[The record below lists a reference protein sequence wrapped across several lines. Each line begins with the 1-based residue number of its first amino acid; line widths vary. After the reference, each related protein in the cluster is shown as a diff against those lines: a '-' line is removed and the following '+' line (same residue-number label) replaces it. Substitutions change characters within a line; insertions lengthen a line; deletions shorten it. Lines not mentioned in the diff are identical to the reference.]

1 MRGHAASHAES
12 TPNIAAHGELMSSV
26 AAPSAVESR
35 KPGDGLSA
43 TRRLA
48 AILLMDVAGYSRLI
62 SEDESATLKAMKD
75 HLKELIR
82 PEVARHDGR
91 VVKTTGDGVLAE
103 FSSAVQGVTCALEI
117 QRQMIE
123 RNAAVP
129 AQQRLEFRIG
139 INLAEVVFEDGDVFG
154 DGVNIAARL
163 EGIAKPNGVCI
174 SDDVYRHVRGKVR
187 SEFEDLGAQ
196 SLKGIAEPVRV
207 FRTKS
212 VGSAPERRPAKDP
225 THSRSLSQI
234 PWVAVLPFDN
244 LSGDPEQGYFSDG
257 ITNDLITDLSKFSEL
272 AVIAS
277 HSVFTYKGKSA
288 RIEDVARELG
298 VRYVVEGSV
307 QRSGDTVRIN
317 VQLIEA
323 ATGVHLW
330 SDRYKRPLVDL
341 FMLCD
346 EIIDGLVATLVA
358 RVEMSERERALRK
371 PIESLEAYDHCLRG
385 RELWYQWEES
395 ANREAQGHFRQA
407 IALDPTFSLAY
418 RSLSYVLIQAGCAG
432 WASSPQEAVEE
443 GRDLAERA
451 VALGPA
457 DFENYGQLG
466 FACLYSGDF
475 DRSLECYRKAIALN
489 PNSPDLLAD
498 MADALVHVGRT
509 AEGVA
514 MIQQAKQLNPLSSDW
529 YDWVIG
535 IAAFFDGRYEE
546 ALDALNRVGNSSS
559 FLRCDLAATYVRL
572 GRLEEARATARE
584 ILEEQPNYRI
594 SRVLLTPFKNPKVT
608 QGFVTDLILA
618 GLPE

>member
-1 MRGHAASHAES
+1 
-12 TPNIAAHGELMSSV
+12 MSSV
-26 AAPSAVESR
+26 AASSATESR
-35 KPGDGLSA
+35 KAGDGTSA

-62 SEDESATLKAMKD
+62 SEDESATLKALRG

-82 PEVARHDGR
+82 PEIARHDGR

-103 FSSAVQGVTCALEI
+103 FSSAVQAVACALEI
-117 QRQMIE
+117 QRQMTE
-123 RNAAVP
+123 RNAATP
-129 AQQRLEFRIG
+129 TQQRLEFRIG
-139 INLAEVVFEDGDVFG
+139 VNLAEVVFEDGDVFG
-154 DGVNIAARL
+154 DGVNVAARL
-163 EGIAKPNGVCI
+163 EGLANPNGVCV

-196 SLKGIAEPVRV
+196 ALKGIAEPMRV

-212 VGSAPERRPAKDP
+212 LGATGMERRP
-225 THSRSLSQI
+225 TRESSRSRSLSQL

-288 RIEDVARELG
+288 RIEDVAQELG

-307 QRSGDTVRIN
+307 QRTGDTVRIN

-341 FMLCD
+341 FTLCD
-346 EIIDGLVATLVA
+346 EIIDRLVATLVA
-358 RVEMSERERALRK
+358 RVEMSERERAMRK

-385 RELWYQWEES
+385 RELWWLWEEN
-395 ANREAQGHFRQA
+395 ANRAAQEHFRKA
-407 IALDPTFSLAY
+407 IELDPTFPLAY

-432 WASSPQEAVEE
+432 WASSAQAVVEE

-466 FACLYSGDF
+466 FACLYSRDF

-498 MADALVHVGRT
+498 MADALVHVGKT

-514 MIQQAKQLNPLSSDW
+514 MIQQAKQLNPLASDW

-572 GRLEEARATARE
+572 GRMEDARATVRD
-584 ILEEQPNYRI
+584 ILEEQPNYRL
-594 SRVLLTPFKNPKVT
+594 SSALLTPFKNPKVT
-608 QGFVTDLILA
+608 QGFVADLKLA

>member
-1 MRGHAASHAES
+1 
-12 TPNIAAHGELMSSV
+12 
-26 AAPSAVESR
+26 
-35 KPGDGLSA
+35 
-43 TRRLA
+43 
-48 AILLMDVAGYSRLI
+48 MDVVGYSRLV
-62 SEDESATLKAMKD
+62 SEDENATLNALKG

-82 PEVARHDGR
+82 PEIAGHDGR

-103 FSSAVQGVTCALEI
+103 FSSAVQAVACALEI

-123 RNAAVP
+123 RNTATP
-129 AQQRLEFRIG
+129 ARRRLEFRIG
-139 INLAEVVFEDGDVFG
+139 VNLAEVVFEDGDVFG
-154 DGVNIAARL
+154 DGVNVAARL
-163 EGIAKPNGVCI
+163 EGMANPNGVCV

-196 SLKGIAEPVRV
+196 TLKGITDQIRV
-207 FRTKS
+207 FRTKAA
-212 VGSAPERRPAKDP
+212 GEAPTAEGRPVKEP
-225 THSRSLSQI
+225 SRSRSLSQI

-288 RIEDVARELG
+288 RIEEVARELG

-323 ATGVHLW
+323 ASGVHLW

-341 FMLCD
+341 FTLCD
-346 EIIDGLVATLVA
+346 EIIDRLVATLVA

-385 RELWYQWEES
+385 RELWWLWEEE
-395 ANREAQGHFRQA
+395 ANRVAQDHFRKA
-407 IALDPTFSLAY
+407 IELDPTFSLAY
-418 RSLSYVLIQAGCAG
+418 RSLSYVLIQSGCGG
-432 WASSPQEAVEE
+432 WAASPHQVLDEARE
-443 GRDLAERA
+443 LAERA
-451 VALGPA
+451 VALSPA
-457 DFENYGQLG
+457 DFENYAQLG
-466 FACLYSGDF
+466 FACLYSRDF
-475 DRSLECYRKAIALN
+475 DRSLGCYRRAVDLN

-498 MADALVHVGRT
+498 MADALVHVGKT

-529 YDWVIG
+529 YDWVLG

-572 GRLEEARATARE
+572 GRMDEARATVRD
-584 ILEEQPNYRI
+584 ILQAQPNYRI
-594 SRVLLTPFKNPKVT
+594 GSVLLTPFKNPKVT
-608 QGFVTDLILA
+608 QGFVADLKLA
-618 GLPE
+618 GIPE

>member
-1 MRGHAASHAES
+1 
-12 TPNIAAHGELMSSV
+12 MSSV
-26 AAPSAVESR
+26 AAPSATESR
-35 KPGDGLSA
+35 KVGDGTSA

-62 SEDESATLKAMKD
+62 SEDESATLKAMKG

-123 RNAAVP
+123 RNAAIP

-139 INLAEVVFEDGDVFG
+139 VNLAEVVFEDGDVFG
-154 DGVNIAARL
+154 DGVNVAARL
-163 EGIAKPNGVCI
+163 ESLANPNGVCV

-196 SLKGIAEPVRV
+196 ALKGIADPVRV

-212 VGSAPERRPAKDP
+212 EGTAIERRPKDSSR
-225 THSRSLSQI
+225 SRSLSQI
-234 PWVAVLPFDN
+234 PWVAVLPFEN

-307 QRSGDTVRIN
+307 QRTGDTVRIN
-317 VQLIEA
+317 AQLIEA

-341 FMLCD
+341 FVLCD
-346 EIIDGLVATLVA
+346 EIIDRLVATLVA

-385 RELWYQWEES
+385 RELWWLWEEN
-395 ANREAQGHFRQA
+395 ANRVAQDHFRKA
-407 IALDPTFSLAY
+407 VELDPSFALAY
-418 RSLSYVLIQAGCAG
+418 RSLSYVLIQAGCAA
-432 WASSPQEAVEE
+432 WAASPEQVVEE
-443 GRDLAERA
+443 ARDLAERA

-466 FACLYSGDF
+466 FACLYSRDF
-475 DRSLECYRKAIALN
+475 DRSLECYRKALALN
-489 PNSPDLLAD
+489 PNSPDLIAD
-498 MADALVHVGRT
+498 MADALVHVGRI

-535 IAAFFDGRYEE
+535 IAALFDCRYEE
-546 ALDALNRVGNSSS
+546 ALDALNRVGNTSS

-572 GRLEEARATARE
+572 GRMEEARATVRD
-584 ILEEQPNYRI
+584 ILEGQPDYRI
-594 SRVLLTPFKNPKVT
+594 SRALLTPFKNPKVA
-608 QGFVTDLILA
+608 QGFVTDLKLA

>member
-1 MRGHAASHAES
+1 
-12 TPNIAAHGELMSSV
+12 MSSV
-26 AAPSAVESR
+26 AAPSATESR
-35 KPGDGLSA
+35 KLGDGASA

-48 AILLMDVAGYSRLI
+48 AILLMDVVGYSRLV
-62 SEDESATLKAMKD
+62 SEDENATLNALKG

-82 PEVARHDGR
+82 PEIAGHDGR

-103 FSSAVQGVTCALEI
+103 FSSAVQAVACALEI

-123 RNAAVP
+123 RNTATP
-129 AQQRLEFRIG
+129 ARRRLEFRIG
-139 INLAEVVFEDGDVFG
+139 VNLAEVVFEDGDVFG
-154 DGVNIAARL
+154 DGVNVAARL
-163 EGIAKPNGVCI
+163 EGMANPNGVCV

-196 SLKGIAEPVRV
+196 TLKGITDQIRV
-207 FRTKS
+207 FRTKAA
-212 VGSAPERRPAKDP
+212 GEAPTAEGRPVKEP
-225 THSRSLSQI
+225 SRSRSLSQI

-323 ATGVHLW
+323 ASGVHLW

-341 FMLCD
+341 FTLCD
-346 EIIDGLVATLVA
+346 EIIDRLVATLVA

-385 RELWYQWEES
+385 RELWWLWEEE
-395 ANREAQGHFRQA
+395 ANRVAQDHFRKA
-407 IALDPTFSLAY
+407 IELDPTFSLAY
-418 RSLSYVLIQAGCAG
+418 RSLSYVLIQSGCGG
-432 WASSPQEAVEE
+432 WAASPHQVLDEARE
-443 GRDLAERA
+443 LAERA
-451 VALGPA
+451 VALIPA
-457 DFENYGQLG
+457 DFENYAQLG
-466 FACLYSGDF
+466 FACLYSRDF
-475 DRSLECYRKAIALN
+475 DRSLGCYRRAVDLN

-498 MADALVHVGRT
+498 MADALVHVGKT

-529 YDWVIG
+529 YDWVLG

-572 GRLEEARATARE
+572 GRMDEARATVRD
-584 ILEEQPNYRI
+584 ILQAQPNYRI
-594 SRVLLTPFKNPKVT
+594 GSVLLTPFKNPKVT
-608 QGFVTDLILA
+608 QGFVADLKLA
-618 GLPE
+618 GIPE

>member
-1 MRGHAASHAES
+1 
-12 TPNIAAHGELMSSV
+12 MSSV
-26 AAPSAVESR
+26 AAPSATESR
-35 KPGDGLSA
+35 KLGDGTAA

-62 SEDESATLKAMKD
+62 SEDESGTLKAMKG

-82 PEVARHDGR
+82 PEIARHDGR

-103 FSSAVQGVTCALEI
+103 FSSAIQGVTCALEI
-117 QRQMIE
+117 QRQMTE
-123 RNAAVP
+123 RNAGTP
-129 AQQRLEFRIG
+129 ADQRLEFRIG
-139 INLAEVVFEDGDVFG
+139 INLAEVVFDDGDVFG
-154 DGVNIAARL
+154 DGVNVAARL
-163 EGIAKPNGVCI
+163 ENMSNPNGVCI

-196 SLKGIAEPVRV
+196 RLKGIAEPIRV
-207 FRTKS
+207 FRTRS
-212 VGSAPERRPAKDP
+212 QGAAIEHRPGRDLSR
-225 THSRSLSQI
+225 SRSLSQI
-234 PWVAVLPFDN
+234 PWVAVLPFEN

-288 RIEDVARELG
+288 RIEEVARELG

-307 QRSGDTVRIN
+307 QRTGDTVRVN

-323 ATGVHLW
+323 TTGVHLW

-341 FMLCD
+341 FVLCD
-346 EIIDGLVATLVA
+346 EIIDRLVATLVA

-371 PIESLEAYDHCLRG
+371 PMESLEAYDHCLRG
-385 RELWYQWEES
+385 RELWYRWEED
-395 ANREAQGHFRQA
+395 ANRAAQDHFRQA
-407 IALDPTFSLAY
+407 IALDPSFSLAY

-432 WASSPQEAVEE
+432 WANSPREAVQE

-466 FACLYSGDF
+466 FACLYSREF
-475 DRSLECYRKAIALN
+475 DRSLECYRKAVALN

-509 AEGVA
+509 TEGVA
-514 MIQQAKQLNPLSSDW
+514 MIQQAKQLNPLSAAW

-559 FLRCDLAATYVRL
+559 FLRCDLIATYVRL
-572 GRLEEARATARE
+572 GRMEEARATVRD
-584 ILEEQPNYRI
+584 ILEKQPNYRL
-594 SRVLLTPFKNPKVT
+594 SRTLLTPFKNPKVT
-608 QGFVTDLILA
+608 QGFVDDLKLA
-618 GLPE
+618 GLPG

>member
-1 MRGHAASHAES
+1 
-12 TPNIAAHGELMSSV
+12 
-26 AAPSAVESR
+26 
-35 KPGDGLSA
+35 
-43 TRRLA
+43 
-48 AILLMDVAGYSRLI
+48 
-62 SEDESATLKAMKD
+62 
-75 HLKELIR
+75 
-82 PEVARHDGR
+82 
-91 VVKTTGDGVLAE
+91 
-103 FSSAVQGVTCALEI
+103 
-117 QRQMIE
+117 MIE
-123 RNAAVP
+123 RNAPIP

-139 INLAEVVFEDGDVFG
+139 VNLAEVVFEDGDVFG
-154 DGVNIAARL
+154 DGVNVAARL
-163 EGIAKPNGVCI
+163 EGMANPNGVCV

-196 SLKGIAEPVRV
+196 TLKGITDQIRV
-207 FRTKS
+207 FRTKAA
-212 VGSAPERRPAKDP
+212 GEAPTAEGRPVKEP
-225 THSRSLSQI
+225 SRSRSLSQI

-323 ATGVHLW
+323 ASGVHLW

-341 FMLCD
+341 FTLCD
-346 EIIDGLVATLVA
+346 EIIDRLVATLVA

-385 RELWYQWEES
+385 RELWWLWEEE
-395 ANREAQGHFRQA
+395 ANRVAQDHFRKA
-407 IALDPTFSLAY
+407 IELDPTFSLAY
-418 RSLSYVLIQAGCAG
+418 RSLSYVLIQSGCGG
-432 WASSPQEAVEE
+432 WAASPHQVLDEARE
-443 GRDLAERA
+443 LAERA
-451 VALGPA
+451 VALSPA
-457 DFENYGQLG
+457 DFENYAQLG
-466 FACLYSGDF
+466 FACLYSRDF
-475 DRSLECYRKAIALN
+475 DRSLGCYRRAVDLN

-498 MADALVHVGRT
+498 MADALVHVGKT

-529 YDWVIG
+529 YDWVLG

-572 GRLEEARATARE
+572 GRMDEARATVRD
-584 ILEEQPNYRI
+584 ILQAQPNYRI
-594 SRVLLTPFKNPKVT
+594 GSVLLTPFKNPKVT
-608 QGFVTDLILA
+608 QGFVADLKLA
-618 GLPE
+618 GIPE

>member
-1 MRGHAASHAES
+1 
-12 TPNIAAHGELMSSV
+12 MSSV

-35 KPGDGLSA
+35 KPVDGASA
-43 TRRLA
+43 MRRLA
-48 AILLMDVAGYSRLI
+48 AILLMDVVGYSRLI
-62 SEDESATLKAMKD
+62 SEDENATLKALKG

-82 PEVARHDGR
+82 PEIARHDGR

-103 FSSAVQGVTCALEI
+103 FSSAVQAVACALEI

-123 RNAAVP
+123 RNAATP
-129 AQQRLEFRIG
+129 APRRLEFRIG
-139 INLAEVVFEDGDVFG
+139 VNLAEVVFEDGDVFG
-154 DGVNIAARL
+154 DGVNVAARMESL
-163 EGIAKPNGVCI
+163 ATPNGVCV

-196 SLKGIAEPVRV
+196 TLKGIADPIRV

-212 VGSAPERRPAKDP
+212 ATDAATTERRPAQDSSR
-225 THSRSLSQI
+225 SRSLSQI

-288 RIEDVARELG
+288 RIDDVARELG

-307 QRSGDTVRIN
+307 QRSGETVRIN

-323 ATGVHLW
+323 TTGVHLW
-330 SDRYKRPLVDL
+330 SDRFKRPLVDL
-341 FMLCD
+341 FVLCD
-346 EIIDGLVATLVA
+346 EIIDRLVATLVA

-385 RELWYQWEES
+385 RELWYLWEEG
-395 ANREAQGHFRQA
+395 ANRAAQDHFRKA
-407 IALDPTFSLAY
+407 IELDPSFALAY

-432 WASSPQEAVEE
+432 WAASPQQAVEE
-443 GRDLAERA
+443 ARDLAERA

-466 FACLYSGDF
+466 FACLYSRDF
-475 DRSLECYRKAIALN
+475 DRSLASYRRAVALN

-498 MADALVHVGRT
+498 MADALVHVGKT

-514 MIQQAKQLNPLSSDW
+514 MIEQAKQLNPLASDW

-572 GRLEEARATARE
+572 GRMDEARATVQD
-584 ILEEQPNYRI
+584 ILKEQPNYRI
-594 SRVLLTPFKNPKVT
+594 SRALLTPFKNPKVT
-608 QGFVTDLILA
+608 QGFVADLKLA

>member
-1 MRGHAASHAES
+1 
-12 TPNIAAHGELMSSV
+12 
-26 AAPSAVESR
+26 
-35 KPGDGLSA
+35 
-43 TRRLA
+43 
-48 AILLMDVAGYSRLI
+48 MDVVGYSRLV
-62 SEDESATLKAMKD
+62 SEDENATLNALKG

-82 PEVARHDGR
+82 PEIAGHDGR

-103 FSSAVQGVTCALEI
+103 FSSAVQAVACALEI

-123 RNAAVP
+123 RNTATP
-129 AQQRLEFRIG
+129 ARRRLEFRIG
-139 INLAEVVFEDGDVFG
+139 VNLAEVVFEDGDVFG
-154 DGVNIAARL
+154 DGVNVAARL
-163 EGIAKPNGVCI
+163 EGMANPNGVCV

-196 SLKGIAEPVRV
+196 TLKGITDQIRV
-207 FRTKS
+207 FRTKAA
-212 VGSAPERRPAKDP
+212 GEAPTAEGRPVKEP
-225 THSRSLSQI
+225 SRSRSLSQI

-323 ATGVHLW
+323 ASGVHLW

-341 FMLCD
+341 FTLCD
-346 EIIDGLVATLVA
+346 EIIDRLVATLVA

-385 RELWYQWEES
+385 RELWWLWEEE
-395 ANREAQGHFRQA
+395 ANRVAQDHFRKA
-407 IALDPTFSLAY
+407 IELDPTFSLAY
-418 RSLSYVLIQAGCAG
+418 RSLSYVLIQSGCGG
-432 WASSPQEAVEE
+432 WAASPRQVLDEARE
-443 GRDLAERA
+443 LAERA
-451 VALGPA
+451 VALSPA
-457 DFENYGQLG
+457 DFENYAQLG
-466 FACLYSGDF
+466 FACLYSRDF
-475 DRSLECYRKAIALN
+475 DRSLGCYRRAVDLN

-498 MADALVHVGRT
+498 MADALVHVGKT

-529 YDWVIG
+529 YDWVLG

-572 GRLEEARATARE
+572 GRMDEARATVRD
-584 ILEEQPNYRI
+584 ILQAQPNYRI
-594 SRVLLTPFKNPKVT
+594 GSVLLTPFKNPKVT
-608 QGFVTDLILA
+608 QGFVADLKLA
-618 GLPE
+618 GIPE